1 MINLQDNA
9 ARPAGCCRPE
19 EKKPFSI
26 TARELAA
33 RGKDQIPDAFIPNC
47 HLIYSSPETLAYN
60 SPGAIGFG
68 TKRAGLVIPE
78 SVMLLV
84 SPSCCGRNSTILSQ
98 TEGYAERM
106 FYLLQSETD
115 LVTGRHL
122 KKIPE
127 AIREILQVCDPKP
140 KVVLIC
146 ITCTDAL
153 LGTDLERICRKA
165 QEETGVLVV
174 PSYMYAL
181 EREGTKP
188 PMVAIRQTIYS
199 LLERRTVQ
207 PDMVNL
213 MGFFSPLDPDSE
225 LFSLLDKAG
234 IHTINQVSRMR
245 TLEEYGAM
253 GAANFNLVLDP
264 VSRYAAEDLRKRL
277 HMPYVELARLY
288 DPNRIHHQY
297 RLFGAALGI
306 DMDDREMYEKASE
319 RRAAFIEKHRGK
331 RFAVGEMGNA
341 NPFELAGTLARM
353 GMDVPMVVSNL
364 TEADFPYIR
373 QLAEISPETRI
384 YTGISPSMVHFQTPE
399 NIDAAIG
406 KDAAAYCPDAAGVEW
421 NSEKQ
426 PYGHQGV
433 IDLLDALDTA
443 LEKKARGTAH
453 RADRNE
459 KSFYGSALRGE
470 TAGTRKNHDARE
482 EK

>member
-1 MINLQDNA
+1 MINLQENTVK
-9 ARPAGCCRPE
+9 PAGCCRAA

-33 RGKDQIPDAFIPNC
+33 LGKDQIPDAFIPNC

-106 FYLLQSETD
+106 FYLLQNETD

-122 KKIPE
+122 KKIPQ
-127 AIREILQVCDPKP
+127 AIREILEVCDPKP

-199 LLERRTVQ
+199 LLERKPVQ

-225 LFSLLDKAG
+225 LIPMLKKAG
-234 IHTINQVSRMR
+234 IHTVNQVSAMK
-245 TLEEYGAM
+245 TLKEYGQM

-264 VSRYAAEDLRKRL
+264 LSRYAAEDLRKRL
-277 HMPYVELARLY
+277 NMPYAELARLY
-288 DPNRIHHQY
+288 DPDRIHHQY
-297 RLFGAALGI
+297 QLFGAALGI
-306 DMDDREMYEKASE
+306 DMDDQEMYEKASE
-319 RRAAFIEKHRGK
+319 RRASFTEKHRGT

-353 GMDVPMVVSNL
+353 GMEVPMVVSNL
-364 TEADFPYIR
+364 TEADFPYLR
-373 QLAEISPETRI
+373 RLAELSPETRI
-384 YTGISPSMVHFQTPE
+384 YTGISPSMVHFQPPE
-399 NIDAAIG
+399 GIDAAIG
-406 KDAAAYCPDAAGVEW
+406 KDAAAYCPDAAGVDW

-433 IDLLDALDTA
+433 IDLLDALDRA
-443 LEKKARGTAH
+443 LEQKAGGAARRT
-453 RADRNE
+453 DRSE
-459 KSFYGSALRGE
+459 KAFYGSALRGE
-470 TAGTRKNHDARE
+470 TAGTRKNYDARE

>member
-1 MINLQDNA
+1 MINLQENIVK
-9 ARPAGCCRPE
+9 PAGCCRAA

-26 TARELAA
+26 TARELAVL
-33 RGKDQIPDAFIPNC
+33 GKDQIPDAFIPNC

-106 FYLLQSETD
+106 FYLLQNETD

-122 KKIPE
+122 KKIPQ
-127 AIREILQVCDPKP
+127 AIREILEVCDPKP

-199 LLERRTVQ
+199 LLERKPVQ

-225 LFSLLDKAG
+225 LIPMLKKAG
-234 IHTINQVSRMR
+234 IHTVNQVSAMK
-245 TLEEYGAM
+245 TLKEYGEM

-264 VSRYAAEDLRKRL
+264 LSRYAAEDLRKRL
-277 HMPYVELARLY
+277 NMPYAELARLY
-288 DPNRIHHQY
+288 DPDRIHHQY
-297 RLFGAALGI
+297 QLFGAALGI
-306 DMDDREMYEKASE
+306 DMDDQEMYEKASE
-319 RRAAFIEKHRGK
+319 RRASFMEKHRGT

-341 NPFELAGTLARM
+341 NPFELAGTLACM
-353 GMDVPMVVSNL
+353 GMEVPMVVSNL
-364 TEADFPYIR
+364 TEADFPYLR
-373 QLAEISPETRI
+373 RLAELSPETRI
-384 YTGISPSMVHFQTPE
+384 YTGISPSMVHFQPPE
-399 NIDAAIG
+399 GIDAAIG
-406 KDAAAYCPDAAGVEW
+406 KDAAAYCPDAAGVDW

-433 IDLLDALDTA
+433 IDLLDALDRA
-443 LEKKARGTAH
+443 LEQKASGAARRT
-453 RADRNE
+453 DRSE
-459 KSFYGSALRGE
+459 KAFYGSALRGE